1 MNAARFLPPLFGGAF
16 VVALWSAAVTFLD
29 VPDYLLPT
37 PWSVAQSIIA
47 GFADG
52 SLWPHIWATVEASLL
67 GLALGGGGAFLLG
80 VLLAEQKLFE
90 RVLYPLVT
98 ALQAVPKVA
107 LAPLIMVWFGFG
119 LESRVVLVMLIC
131 FFPLFVS
138 TVSGIRGADPDL
150 VDLCRVSCASRWF
163 IFRHVKLPG
172 AANGIFVGLQVATSL
187 ALIGA
192 VVGEFVASQ
201 RGLGYLIASSGANMS
216 IATMFGGVTL
226 LALLGI
232 GGTEAVRWVH
242 RRVVFWQT

>member
-1 MNAARFLPPLFGGAF
+1 MKLVPPLLGAGF
-16 VVALWSAAVTFLD
+16 VLALWWGAVALFAM
-29 VPDYLLPT
+29 PDYLLPT
-37 PWSVAQSIIA
+37 PLAVAEALVS

-67 GLALGGGGAFLLG
+67 GLAIGGGGAFLLG

-90 RVLYPLVT
+90 RVLYPLVS

-138 TVSGIRGADPDL
+138 TVAGIRGADPDL
-150 VDLCRVSCASRWF
+150 VDLCRASCASRWF
-163 IFRHVKLPG
+163 IFWHVKLPG

-232 GGTEAVRWVH
+232 GGTEAVRWAH
-242 RRVVFWQT
+242 RRVVFWGSPEK